1 MGERELMKLRELK
14 EAAHALFARGR
25 YAQCAETYERIL
37 RLAPKDPNV
46 RVRHAESCRRAGDR
60 QSAITSYRAAA
71 ELLME
76 QGCESRARGALRAAL
91 ELDPKDPQVL
101 ADLARL
107 GQQAPPVNAM
117 EDERLYSGSTGMFER
132 PGTTSAKGP
141 ATPRAPQSQR
151 SPPPPPPPS
160 YVLRAAE
167 ETPAPGPLPAVP
179 SIAPLSVDALR
190 AAGRTM
196 APIPLMNPVRPGNV
210 VPSIT
215 PIIQGR
221 LVTQPPV
228 PPPLPSARAAGTGEG
243 AAMKPAAVPPAMRPA
258 GAVSSRPSGATMA
271 PAGAVRPSGSVVAPV
286 PQPARP
292 SGATMAPLPSAGR
305 PAGAPLPRPAVA
317 PGQAAS
323 SGSSPLT
330 MVPMPRAGAGSGAGG
345 EARAAAPEMPYRPE
359 LRRLGPNAVALR
371 MSPQARWVIIR
382 SDSPL
387 EVSRAVS
394 LPAPAEPQPGVVYAP
409 ESRPASPASAN
420 H

>member
-60 QSAITSYRAAA
+60 QSAISSYRAAST
-71 ELLME
+71 LLLE

-91 ELDPKDPQVL
+91 ELDPRDPMIL

-107 GQQAPPVNAM
+107 GQQASPGNAL
-117 EDERLYSGSTGMFER
+117 EDERLHPSGATSFFER
-132 PGTTSAKGP
+132 QGTASAKG
-141 ATPRAPQSQR
+141 AAMPRALQGHLP
-151 SPPPPPPPS
+151 PPPPPPPS

-179 SIAPLSVDALR
+179 NIAPLNAGAPR
-190 AAGRTM
+190 ATGRTM
-196 APIPLMNPVRPGNV
+196 LPVPLRASGI

-215 PIIQGR
+215 PVIQGR
-221 LVTQPPV
+221 LITQAPV
-228 PPPLPSARAAGTGEG
+228 PPALPAARVARPGEG
-243 AAMKPAAVPPAMRPA
+243 AAARPAVPAALRP
-258 GAVSSRPSGATMA
+258 SRPTGATM
-271 PAGAVRPSGSVVAPV
+271 V
-286 PQPARP
+286 
-292 SGATMAPLPSAGR
+292 
-305 PAGAPLPRPAVA
+305 PLPRAGA
-317 PGQAAS
+317 MPGQAAS

-330 MVPMPRAGAGSGAGG
+330 MVPMSRAGAAPGAGG
-345 EARAAAPEMPYRPE
+345 DARTAAPAAMPYRPE

-371 MSPQARWVIIR
+371 VSPQARWVIIR

-387 EVSRAVS
+387 EVSRAEA
-394 LPAPAEPQPGVVYAP
+394 LPAPGEQQAGAAYAP
-409 ESRPASPASAN
+409 EARPVSPASAN